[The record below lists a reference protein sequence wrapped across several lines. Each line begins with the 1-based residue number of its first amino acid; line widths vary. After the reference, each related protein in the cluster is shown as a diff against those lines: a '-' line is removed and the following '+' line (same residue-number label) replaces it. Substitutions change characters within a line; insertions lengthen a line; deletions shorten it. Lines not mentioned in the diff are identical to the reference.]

1 MPKIL
6 NKKQVEEIRSLLLQN
21 KMTIEST
28 LNNLSNEHSNL
39 TDMVLND
46 EGDFAAAS
54 RDYITD
60 VHIKNQQLRELNL
73 INHAL
78 KKIEKNEYTGLS
90 EMCDSE
96 ITIRRLRVKPHAMY
110 CIDCRDYI
118 EKEKIKKAV

>member
-78 KKIEKNEYTGLS
+78 KKIEKNEYTGLC

>member
-6 NKKQVEEIRSLLLQN
+6 NAKQIEEIKTLLLHN
-21 KMTIEST
+21 KATIEST
-28 LNNLSNEHSNL
+28 LTNLSSEHLNL
-39 TDMVLND
+39 SEMDLND

-60 VHIKNQQLRELNL
+60 VHIKNQQERELTL
-73 INHAL
+73 INNSLA
-78 KKIEKNEYTGLS
+78 KIESGKFTGLC

-96 ITIRRLRVKPHAMY
+96 ITMKRLRVKPHAMY

-118 EKEKIKKAV
+118 EKEQVKKAV